1 MMNLQLLAGP
11 DATPDYSVVRKV
23 GPADLKDALTKGVN
37 DFLPILDF
45 LAAAV
50 IHRFVQHYLCDHL
63 HMSSLALICRC
74 SFRSC
79 RVSLWLALSWRLAC
93 TR

>member
-1 MMNLQLLAGP
+1 MINLQLLALP
-11 DATPDYSVVRKV
+11 DATPGYPVLRKV

-45 LAAAV
+45 LGQAV
-50 IHRFVQHYLCDHL
+50 IHRFVQHDLCDHL
-63 HMSSLALICRC
+63 HISSLAPICRC

-79 RVSLWLALSWRLAC
+79 RVSLWLALSWRSAC
-93 TR
+93 MR